1 MLALPLGAL
10 AHLRPRLAGPVL
22 GVAGVLYTVPS
33 LALFAILAPYTG
45 HRPHHRAHRARLLRA
60 ARPDPQRARRACRAW
75 TRPSGTPRAAWA
87 TAAARLLFSV
97 ELPQALPSIVAG
109 LRLATVTTVALVTVG
124 VVVGYGGLGQ
134 LMFRG
139 FRSNYH
145 AEIMTA
151 TVLCLLL
158 ALVLRPGPRGRRP
171 PAHPV
176 GARREAGVTWTSS
189 TKRSCG

>member
-45 HRPHHRAHRARLLRA
+45 IGRTTVLIGLVVLRA
-60 ARPDPQRARRACRAW
+60 ARPDPERRSSGCRAW
-75 TRPSGTPRAAWA
+75 TRRCATPRAAWG
-87 TAAARLLFSV
+87 TAGRGCCSRSSCRS
-97 ELPQALPSIVAG
+97 ALPSIVAG

-151 TVLCLLL
+151 TVLCL
-158 ALVLRPGPRGRRP
+158 AARARLRPGARGRRRAGCTP
-171 PAHPV
+171 WARVERPV
-176 GARREAGVTWTSS
+176 
-189 TKRSCG
+189 